1 MTCLAS
7 TSISSKHLLLSQYHR
22 APPLTVRALGV
33 ARCFPGTTWF
43 DPRKWAGSGIN
54 TFAAIQLCFAAMLVV
69 LWIGLYVRARPW
81 LRQAPSL
88 TVRWCRYCFLVRR
101 RKLRTQQSPC
111 RTWPCTGCAVW
122 GTRRVPSHPI
132 STGLVVAIEG
142 KPLSTAGAGTKR
154 ADRWSSQ
161 LGPRRQ
167 RNLTSTECRGV
178 VILAG
183 MALCAVVLQLWPSQ
197 SKINAGMDHLTTAV
211 EDVAVKVNQVVD
223 LSAVML
229 KAGHGVN
236 YTASV
241 LLEQPVCLRRARGCW
256 NAGGCVTP
264 TRCDRRSST
273 SWRGFEARLWKHRL
287 SFSSCCTS

>member
-1 MTCLAS
+1 MICLAS

-33 ARCFPGTTWF
+33 AWCFPGTTWF

-69 LWIGLYVRARPW
+69 LWVGLYVRARPW

-101 RKLRTQQSPC
+101 RKLRTQQSRC
-111 RTWPCTGCAVW
+111 RTWPCMGCAVW

-142 KPLSTAGAGTKR
+142 KPLSRAGAGTKR

-236 YTASV
+236 NTASV
-241 LLEQPVCLRRARGCW
+241 LLEQPVCLRLARGCW
-256 NAGGCVTP
+256 SAGGCVTP
-264 TRCDRRSST
+264 TRV
-273 SWRGFEARLWKHRL
+273 
-287 SFSSCCTS
+287 